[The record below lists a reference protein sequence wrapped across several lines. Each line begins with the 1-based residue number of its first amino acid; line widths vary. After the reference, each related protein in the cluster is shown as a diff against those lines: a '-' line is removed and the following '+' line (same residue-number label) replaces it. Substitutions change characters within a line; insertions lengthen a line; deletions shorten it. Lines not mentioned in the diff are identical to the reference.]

1 MVATFANLHGNLK
14 RRKPTHLLQV
24 RLSSATKDFSSFV
37 TAKRKIKEEVEP
49 ECESLVR
56 SSSFFNFSASDETLL
71 SWLLTS
77 ASLWRR
83 DVTSFCR
90 ATICVLAEIRSP
102 LMAIFKKR
110 SNAMKMPH
118 KFTSCMSAFKLAVV
132 KAKGNEISQSHD
144 TCKIKWTNHYSRIVR
159 AAGGKRRKTRTS
171 KSQPVSSF
179 LVIDGY
185 HKKFVANVSHRSR
198 WKRKQLQKDKTCD
211 NQLINYPAYKLKGN
225 WRFFKHLF
233 LF

>member
-14 RRKPTHLLQV
+14 KRKPTHLLQV

-118 KFTSCMSAFKLAVV
+118 KFTTCMSAFKLAVV

-144 TCKIKWTNHYSRIVR
+144 TWKIKWTNHYSRIVR
-159 AAGGKRRKTRTS
+159 AAGGKRRKKSTS
-171 KSQPVSSF
+171 NSQPVSSF
-179 LVIDGY
+179 LVFGEY

-198 WKRKQLQKDKTCD
+198 WKRKQLQKYKTCD